1 MHQDVQRTRDYVV
14 VKYFEDIQIGDA
26 ETVGKYEV
34 TEEEMVAFAEKWDPL
49 PIHIDVVAANKSSHG
64 GLIAS
69 GQYTLAVKQKLYT
82 QTSFLSEAVIGGIG
96 WDEVRFVN
104 PVRPGHSLSLTA
116 ECIEKRASTSKSD
129 RGVLKFNVSMMT
141 QHDELV
147 LSYISM
153 VMVHKRQKG

>member
-1 MHQDVQRTRDYVV
+1 M
-14 VKYFEDIQIGDA
+14 KCFEDIQIGDV
-26 ETVGKYEV
+26 ETVGAYEV
-34 TEEEMVAFAEKWDPL
+34 TEKEMVEFARKWDPL
-49 PIHIDVVAANKSSHG
+49 PIHIDTVAANKSTYG

-82 QTSFLSEAVIGGIG
+82 QTKFLGDAVIRAIG

-104 PVRPGHSLSLTA
+104 PVRSGHSLSLTA
-116 ECIEKRASTSKSD
+116 ECVGKRASASRLD

-147 LSYISM
+147 LSYISV
-153 VMVHKRQKG
+153 VMMHKRHKG